1 MKIGVIGGGAIGQLF
16 TAYLSKSPHDVVLF
30 VRRETQQQA
39 IQTMGLTLKFG
50 TSVYTC
56 QPDVRLLSGR
66 DHEDIEVLIVAVKSY
81 DVEQVIPEIGER
93 FSRTRAILFV
103 QNGMQHLR
111 VLPKLQMHSI
121 YLGVV
126 EHGALKE
133 SDHSIIHTG
142 LGQTRIAPYLD
153 GHSGINWEIL
163 SKENFPFTYQKDWY
177 AMLSEKLHINAV
189 INPLTAILKVNN
201 GDLLANPYWFH
212 LMKQLSKEACK
223 VLNIEDHEAWKDLVS
238 VCENTSLNKS
248 SMLRD
253 IENNRKTEIDAING
267 FLLNSAQQKSIEVP
281 NNQFVY
287 QVIKGM
293 EDHMESRGNN
303 G

>member
-1 MKIGVIGGGAIGQLF
+1 MKIGVIGGGSIGLLF
-16 TAYLSKSPHDVVLF
+16 TAYLSKSPHEVVLF
-30 VRRETQQQA
+30 VRREAQQQA
-39 IQTMGLTLKFG
+39 IGTMGLTLKYG
-50 TSVYTC
+50 SSVYTC
-56 QPDVRLLSGR
+56 QPGVRLLSGA
-66 DHEDIEVLIVAVKSY
+66 DHNDIDVLIVAVKSY
-81 DVEQVIPEIGER
+81 NIEQVMPEIGEK
-93 FSRTRAILFV
+93 FSRTRSILFV

-121 YLGVV
+121 YIGVV

-133 SDHSIIHTG
+133 SDHLISHTG
-142 LGQTRIAPYLD
+142 LGQTKIAPYLD
-153 GHSGINWEIL
+153 GHSGINWEKL
-163 SKENFPFTYQKDWY
+163 SKENFPFTYQNDWY

-189 INPLTAILKVNN
+189 INPLTAILKVTN
-201 GDLLANPYWFH
+201 GALLTNPYWVY

-223 VLNIEDHEAWKDLVS
+223 VLNIKDHEAWKDLVT
-238 VCENTSLNKS
+238 VCKNTSLNKS

-267 FLLNSAQQKSIEVP
+267 FLLNSAQQKNIEVP
-281 NNQFVY
+281 NNRFVF

-293 EDHMESRGNN
+293 EESMESRGNN